1 MNAEGRLLRQWLP
14 PPPLMILRMN
24 VDGEQE
30 GAPGDGASSPPQGL
44 SRDPVQDS
52 CRQTGNDESIM
63 SKTRYPAVLR
73 RPLAQ
78 MGEFVWR

>member
-1 MNAEGRLLRQWLP
+1 MRQWLP
-14 PPPLMILRMN
+14 LPPLMILQMN

-30 GAPGDGASSPPQGL
+30 RAAGDGASSPQGL

-52 CRQTGNDESIM
+52 CRQTGNDESIV
-63 SKTRYPAVLR
+63 SKTRYPAALR

-78 MGEFVWR
+78 KGEFVWR